1 MNGGKKR
8 VVAISQVFT
17 IYLISF
23 RSIFKDS
30 FYRNL
35 ANDEEI
41 AKAKRGDF
49 NFDHPD
55 AFEHT
60 LMVQTLRE
68 LKRGKGV
75 KIPTYDYRTQS
86 RFLAI
91 LTFDAYANKIVRI
104 GWQQV
109 DAADVILV
117 EGILIFFDQ
126 ELRDIFDL
134 KLFVDADPDIRLA
147 RRGFIYDFHKI
158 YKALKLSVT
167 RPSGADHSS
176 TFCTN
181 I

>member
-1 MNGGKKR
+1 M
-8 VVAISQVFT
+8 
-17 IYLISF
+17 
-23 RSIFKDS
+23 
-30 FYRNL
+30 
-35 ANDEEI
+35 ANEEEI

-68 LKRGKGV
+68 LKQGQAV
-75 KIPTYDYRTQS
+75 NIPTYNYRTQS
-86 RFLAI
+86 RFRLDFAFYVKFNFYR
-91 LTFDAYANKIVRI
+91 T

-147 RRGFIYDFHKI
+147 RRGFFIV
-158 YKALKLSVT
+158 LN
-167 RPSGADHSS
+167 
-176 TFCTN
+176 TN
-181 I
+181 SRNFSWAW